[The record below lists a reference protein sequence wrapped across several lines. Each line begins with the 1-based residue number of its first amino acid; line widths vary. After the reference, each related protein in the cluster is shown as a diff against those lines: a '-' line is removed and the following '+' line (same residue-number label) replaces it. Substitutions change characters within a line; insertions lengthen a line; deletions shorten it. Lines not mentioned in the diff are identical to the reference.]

1 MFTGLVEGTGEITA
15 LRPTADGLRLSA
27 TAPFDLAEVKLGDS
41 IAVSGPCLT
50 VVEITNRTF
59 TVEVSAET
67 VSRTNLSYKRQGARV
82 NLERAL
88 RLGDRLGGHIVS
100 GHIDCVGEVVKKA
113 AGTHHMQLV
122 VRLPKFWSRY
132 VIDKGSIAL
141 DGISLTVNSCINN
154 EVSLNIIPFTA
165 HHTTLNDLRVGDHL
179 NIETD
184 IIGKYVEKLL
194 QHQNYKTTDNI
205 THELLARHGFINF

>member
-50 VVEITNRTF
+50 VVEITGRIF
-59 TVEVSAET
+59 TVDVSGET
-67 VSRTNLSYKRQGARV
+67 LRRTNLSSQRLGALV

-100 GHIDCVGEVVKKA
+100 GHIDCVGVLLKKVV
-113 AGTHHMQLV
+113 GPRHMQLA
-122 VRLPKFWSRY
+122 VRLPESWSRY
-132 VIDKGSIAL
+132 VIEKGSIAL
-141 DGISLTVNSCINN
+141 DGVSLTVNSCTGD
-154 EVSLNIIPFTA
+154 EVTVNIIPFTA
-165 HHTTLNDLRVGDHL
+165 RHTTLEDLRVGDQL

-194 QHQNYKTTDNI
+194 RRQDEPANGGVTS
-205 THELLARHGFINF
+205 ELLARHGFI

>member
-1 MFTGLVEGTGEITA
+1 MFTGLVEGIGEITA

-27 TAPFDLAEVKLGDS
+27 TAPFNLAEVKLGDS

-50 VVEITNRTF
+50 VVALTGRTF

-67 VSRTNLSYKRQGARV
+67 VQRTNLSSKGQGSPV

-88 RLGDRLGGHIVS
+88 RLGDRFGGHIVS
-100 GHIDCVGEVVKKA
+100 GHIDCVGVVVKKV
-113 AGTHHMQLV
+113 AGPQHTQLV
-122 VRLPKFWSRY
+122 VRLPNSWSRY

-141 DGISLTVNSCINN
+141 DGVSLTVNSCRHE
-154 EVSLNIIPFTA
+154 EVSINIIPFTA
-165 HHTTLNDLRVGDHL
+165 RHTTLKDLRVGDQL

-194 QHQNYKTTDNI
+194 QRHDRSPAGSI
-205 THELLARHGFINF
+205 TSDLLARHGFI

>member
-1 MFTGLVEGTGEITA
+1 M
-15 LRPTADGLRLSA
+15 
-27 TAPFDLAEVKLGDS
+27 
-41 IAVSGPCLT
+41 
-50 VVEITNRTF
+50 
-59 TVEVSAET
+59 
-67 VSRTNLSYKRQGARV
+67 
-82 NLERAL
+82 
-88 RLGDRLGGHIVS
+88 
-100 GHIDCVGEVVKKA
+100 
-113 AGTHHMQLV
+113 HHMQLV

-165 HHTTLNDLRVGDHL
+165 RHTTLNDLRVGDHL

-194 QHQNYKTTDNI
+194 QNQDNKATDNI
-205 THELLARHGFINF
+205 TNELLARHGFIDF

>member
-15 LRPTADGLRLSA
+15 LRATADGLHLSA
-27 TAPFDLAEVKLGDS
+27 TAPFNLAEVKLGDS

-50 VVEITNRTF
+50 VVELTSRTF

-67 VSRTNLSYKRQGARV
+67 VSRTNLSFKRQGARV

-100 GHIDCVGEVVKKA
+100 GHIDCIGEVVKKI
-113 AGTHHMQLV
+113 AGAHHMQLV

-165 HHTTLNDLRVGDHL
+165 RHTTLNDLRVGDHL

-194 QHQNYKTTDNI
+194 QNQDNKATDNI
-205 THELLARHGFINF
+205 TKELLTRHGFINF

>member
-1 MFTGLVEGTGEITA
+1 MFTGLVEGIGEITA

-50 VVEITNRTF
+50 VVELTARTF

-67 VSRTNLSYKRQGARV
+67 LRRTNLSSKRLGSQV

-100 GHIDCVGEVVKKA
+100 GHIDCVGVVVKKV
-113 AGTHHMQLV
+113 AGPRHLQLA
-122 VRLPKFWSRY
+122 VRLPDSWSRY
-132 VIDKGSIAL
+132 VIEKGSIAL
-141 DGISLTVNSCINN
+141 DGVSLTVNSCTGE
-154 EVSLNIIPFTA
+154 EVSVNIIPFTA
-165 HHTTLNDLRVGDHL
+165 RHTTLEDLRVGDQL

-194 QHQNYKTTDNI
+194 QRQNGSASGGVTS
-205 THELLARHGFINF
+205 ELLARHGFL

>member
-15 LRPTADGLRLSA
+15 LTPTADGLRLSA
-27 TAPFDLAEVKLGDS
+27 TAPFDLAEVKPGDS

-50 VVEITNRTF
+50 VVALTARTF
-59 TVEVSAET
+59 TAEVSAET
-67 VSRTNLSYKRQGARV
+67 LQRTNLGGKRPGDRV

-100 GHIDCVGEVVKKA
+100 GHIDCVAVLAKKTV
-113 AGTHHMQLV
+113 GPQHMQIVL
-122 VRLPKFWSRY
+122 RLPDQWSRY
-132 VIDKGSIAL
+132 VVEKGSIAV
-141 DGISLTVNSCINN
+141 DGVSLTVNSCTGG
-154 EVSLNIIPFTA
+154 EVSINVIPFTA
-165 HHTTLNDLRVGDHL
+165 RHTTLADLQVGHRL

-194 QHQNYKTTDNI
+194 QPQDSSGRSGV
-205 THELLARHGFINF
+205 THELLARHGFL

>member
-1 MFTGLVEGTGEITA
+1 MFTGLVEGIGEITA

-27 TAPFDLAEVKLGDS
+27 TAPFGLTEVKLGDS

-50 VVEITNRTF
+50 VVELTGGSF

-67 VSRTNLSYKRQGARV
+67 LRRTNLSSKHLGSQV

-100 GHIDCVGEVVKKA
+100 GHIDCVGLLVKKV
-113 AGTHHMQLV
+113 AGPRHMQLA
-122 VRLPKFWSRY
+122 VRLPDSWSRY
-132 VIDKGSIAL
+132 VIEKGSIAL
-141 DGISLTVNSCINN
+141 DGVSLTVNSCTGD
-154 EVSLNIIPFTA
+154 EVSVNIIPFTSR
-165 HHTTLNDLRVGDHL
+165 HTTLEDLRVGDQL
-179 NIETD
+179 NVETD

-194 QHQNYKTTDNI
+194 QRPNESAGGGVTS
-205 THELLARHGFINF
+205 ELLARHGFW

>member
-50 VVEITNRTF
+50 VVEITGRIF
-59 TVEVSAET
+59 TVDVSGET
-67 VSRTNLSYKRQGARV
+67 LRRTNVSSQRLGALV

-100 GHIDCVGEVVKKA
+100 GHIDCVGVLVKKVV
-113 AGTHHMQLV
+113 GPRHMQLA
-122 VRLPKFWSRY
+122 VRLPESWSRY
-132 VIDKGSIAL
+132 VIEKGSIAL
-141 DGISLTVNSCINN
+141 DGVSLTVNSCTGD
-154 EVSLNIIPFTA
+154 EVTVNIIPFTA
-165 HHTTLNDLRVGDHL
+165 RHTTLEDLRVGDQL

-194 QHQNYKTTDNI
+194 RRQDEPANGGVTS
-205 THELLARHGFINF
+205 ELLARHGFI